1 MATGERTDKGKRSRL
16 DALGAFV
23 GSLVYRRRRLFGRSL
38 DSPPL
43 RTAVSDTKVE
53 VGSLDPGRWHE
64 VRAEGPAGRFDAAY
78 LVHRWI
84 GPDRPGLIY
93 IHGSGEQPRDFGR
106 SADNSFRRI
115 TEKEF
120 EIDANLLLVMA
131 PFHEAGQ
138 GAYIDALGDLRNY
151 VGMLATATAL
161 VDSLAERLRSEGAPA
176 VYGAGFSLGGWVLNL
191 HRAFHGTGIDR
202 YVPICAGTRPHAIF
216 VDSVYRALVDPAARA
231 QRAVLED
238 VLDFEAEFREN
249 TTDDCRPML
258 FRYDALVDIDVH
270 LPSYA
275 GMQVEV
281 IDKGHFAGQQAIA
294 DLRAHIRR
302 ATGL

>member
-1 MATGERTDKGKRSRL
+1 MATTTTSRGKRSRL

-23 GSLVYRRRRLFGRSL
+23 GSIVYHRRRLFRRSL

-43 RTAVSDTKVE
+43 RTAVPGTTAHVE
-53 VGSLDPGRWHE
+53 SLEPGSWHE
-64 VRAEGPAGRFDAAY
+64 IRSDGEAGRFDAAY

-106 SADNSFRRI
+106 RADNSFRRI
-115 TEKEF
+115 TEAEF
-120 EIDANLLLVMA
+120 EVDANLLLVMA

-161 VDSLAERLRSEGAPA
+161 VDALAKRLRSEGAPA
-176 VYGAGFSLGGWVLNL
+176 VFGAGFSLGGWVLNL
-191 HRAFHGTGIDR
+191 HRAFHGTGFDR
-202 YVPICAGTRPHAIF
+202 YVPICAGTKPHTIF
-216 VDSVYRALVDPAARA
+216 VDSVYRGLVDPSARA
-231 QRAVLED
+231 ERAHLED
-238 VLDFEAEFREN
+238 VLGFETEFRAN
-249 TTDDCRPML
+249 TADDCRPLL

-275 GMQVEV
+275 GMPVEV
-281 IDKGHFAGQQAIA
+281 IDKGHFAGQQAIPA
-294 DLRAHIRR
+294 LRSHIRR
-302 ATGL
+302 AIGL